1 MNQSFFTKTT
11 ILAALSTAGAALAQ
25 ALGGWDMTL
34 QVLLGFMAADY
45 ATGTL
50 VAALFK
56 NSPKTKGGALSSQ
69 AGFLGI
75 ARKCAILLLVLLA
88 ALLDQATGSGF
99 IRTTLCFFFIAKHC
113 VSLCKKNHTLITK
126 FVRGRKLLQFIYNFL
141 YTSNLKMDK

>member
-99 IRTTLCFFFIAKHC
+99 IRTTLCFFFIANEGLS
-113 VSLCKKNHTLITK
+113 VLENL
-126 FVRGRKLLQFIYNFL
+126 GRMGVPYPRFL
-141 YTSNLKMDK
+141 RSMLEAMREDSDSGEKP